1 MWFKNRQHLSDTTLT
16 LAYLE
21 NRDGNTVSQSTTDHL
36 INCEDCAKKYAR
48 LTTLVHSI
56 KLVEEPDLLT
66 NITSERL
73 SRQRQRIMHRIGI
86 MVGSELPASILRFP
100 AFFTQTTEPRFN
112 NHRWL
117 AVSMVAAGLF
127 VGVIGGQLFDLPQIS
142 NLGSVPFVQDI
153 TKHILM
159 VEPDQ
164 ASQTNNPYDQIDIM
178 TFSEIEIALEASSTT
193 ELYTLDIMTAPLYE
207 VAINAR

>member
-16 LAYLE
+16 QAYLE
-21 NRDGNTVSQSTTDHL
+21 NCNGNTVSQSTTDHL

-56 KLVEEPDLLT
+56 KLAEEPDLLAS
-66 NITSERL
+66 ISSERL
-73 SRQRQRIMHRIGI
+73 SRQRRRIMHRIGI

-100 AFFTQTTEPRFN
+100 TFFTQPTEPRFN

-117 AVSMVAAGLF
+117 AASMVAGGLF
-127 VGVIGGQLFDLPQIS
+127 LGVIGGQLFDLAQIS
-142 NLGSVPFVQDI
+142 NLRSIPFVQNI
-153 TKHILM
+153 TKNILI

-164 ASQTNNPYDQIDIM
+164 ASQTNNSYDQIDIM
-178 TFSEIEIALEASSTT
+178 TFSEIEVALEASSAT
-193 ELYTLDIMTAPLYE
+193 ELYTLDIMTPRVYE
-207 VAINAR
+207 VAINAQ

>member
-16 LAYLE
+16 QTYLE
-21 NRDGNTVSQSTTDHL
+21 NRDGNTVLQSTTDHL

-100 AFFTQTTEPRFN
+100 TFFTQTTEPRFN

-127 VGVIGGQLFDLPQIS
+127 VGVIGGQLFDLARIS

-178 TFSEIEIALEASSTT
+178 TFNEIEIALEASSAT

-207 VAINAR
+207 VAINAQ

>member
-1 MWFKNRQHLSDTTLT
+1 
-16 LAYLE
+16 
-21 NRDGNTVSQSTTDHL
+21 
-36 INCEDCAKKYAR
+36 
-48 LTTLVHSI
+48 
-56 KLVEEPDLLT
+56 
-66 NITSERL
+66 
-73 SRQRQRIMHRIGI
+73 MHRIGI

-127 VGVIGGQLFDLPQIS
+127 VGVIGGQLFDLAQIS

>member
-1 MWFKNRQHLSDTTLT
+1 
-16 LAYLE
+16 
-21 NRDGNTVSQSTTDHL
+21 
-36 INCEDCAKKYAR
+36 
-48 LTTLVHSI
+48 
-56 KLVEEPDLLT
+56 
-66 NITSERL
+66 
-73 SRQRQRIMHRIGI
+73 
-86 MVGSELPASILRFP
+86 
-100 AFFTQTTEPRFN
+100 
-112 NHRWL
+112 
-117 AVSMVAAGLF
+117 MVAAGLF

>member
-16 LAYLE
+16 QAYLE
-21 NRDGNTVSQSTTDHL
+21 NRNGNTVSQSTTDHL

-100 AFFTQTTEPRFN
+100 TFFTQTTTPRFN
-112 NHRWL
+112 NNRWL
-117 AVSMVAAGLF
+117 AASMVAAGLF
-127 VGVIGGQLFDLPQIS
+127 LGVIGGQLFDLAQIS
-142 NLGSVPFVQDI
+142 NLGSISFVQDV
-153 TKHILM
+153 TKDILI

-164 ASQTNNPYDQIDIM
+164 ARQTNNSYDQIDMM
-178 TFSEIEIALEASSTT
+178 TFSELEIALEASSAT

-207 VAINAR
+207 VAINAQ